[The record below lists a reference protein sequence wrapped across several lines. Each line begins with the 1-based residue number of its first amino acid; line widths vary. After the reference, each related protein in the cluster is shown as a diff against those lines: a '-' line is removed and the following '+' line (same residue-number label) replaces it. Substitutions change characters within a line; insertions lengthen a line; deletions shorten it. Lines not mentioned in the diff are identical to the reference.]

1 MCHCFEREYESLY
14 ISDILFVT
22 FLQIQKFGD
31 PNGIVQFAPESL
43 IEKNYTE
50 PSAVEGP
57 QSITLFVRRIQ
68 GTLGNIT
75 VFLLFPNKQY
85 NLKSSSVS
93 MYAGISYSVPFNC
106 LFLKFFFNILPVR
119 LNLARA

>member
-1 MCHCFEREYESLY
+1 MCPVTSSSENLNDLNKNTTQSTFLMFC
-14 ISDILFVT
+14 LFVCF

-43 IEKNYTE
+43 TEKNYTE
-50 PSAVEGP
+50 PSAAEGP

-75 VFLLFPNKQY
+75 VFSLFP
-85 NLKSSSVS
+85 
-93 MYAGISYSVPFNC
+93 
-106 LFLKFFFNILPVR
+106 
-119 LNLARA
+119 

>member
-1 MCHCFEREYESLY
+1 MCPVASSNENLNDLNKNTTHSTFL
-14 ISDILFVT
+14 I

-43 IEKNYTE
+43 AENNYTE
-50 PSAVEGP
+50 PSAEEGP

-75 VFLLFPNKQY
+75 VFPLF
-85 NLKSSSVS
+85 S
-93 MYAGISYSVPFNC
+93 
-106 LFLKFFFNILPVR
+106 
-119 LNLARA
+119 